1 MNKFEKEFFKK
12 YISEQEE
19 VLWVIHKHFVL
30 IIDNILI
37 YLIFWFLLPVFLLY
51 NSIFFQE
58 LLSFYY
64 FEIFFAIIFWKII
77 FDIFDWYN
85 DSWIVTNS
93 WIVSVTWWL
102 FDVKTLSIKYEN
114 IEWIEII
121 QDWFFD
127 TILKNWRIVLH
138 KIWSDSVIMEKSF
151 LPYDTLNL
159 IEDQIK
165 ENEEIEHEHN
175 EEEENVDKFDLLIHT
190 LSWIVEDYMWAKW
203 YQKKEKITQ
212 DDIEKLEKLRQ
223 KAGTIDL
230 SE

>member
-64 FEIFFAIIFWKII
+64 FEIFFLIIFWKII

-165 ENEEIEHEHN
+165 ENEEDEHN
-175 EEEENVDKFDLLIHT
+175 QEEEENVDKFDLLIHT

-203 YQKKEKITQ
+203 YQKKEKITEE
-212 DDIEKLEKLRQ
+212 DIEKLEKL
-223 KAGTIDL
+223 KKKVGTIDL

>member
-1 MNKFEKEFFKK
+1 MNKFEKEFFKR

-19 VLWVIHKHFVL
+19 VLGVIHKHFVL

-37 YLIFWFLLPVFLLY
+37 YLIFGFLLPVFLLY

-64 FEIFFAIIFWKII
+64 FEIFFLIIFGKLI
-77 FDIFDWYN
+77 FEIFDWYN
-85 DSWIVTNS
+85 DAWIVTNS
-93 WIVSVTWWL
+93 GIVSVTWGL

-114 IEWIEII
+114 IEGIEII
-121 QDWFFD
+121 QDGFFD
-127 TILKNWRIVLH
+127 TILKNGRIVLH
-138 KIWSDSVIMEKSF
+138 KIGSDSVIMEKSF

-165 ENEEIEHEHN
+165 ENEEDEHN
-175 EEEENVDKFDLLIHT
+175 QEEEENVDKFDLLIHT
-190 LSWIVEDYMWAKW
+190 LSGIVEDYMGAKG
-203 YQKKEKITQ
+203 YQKKKKITEE
-212 DDIEKLEKLRQ
+212 DIEKIEKL
-223 KAGTIDL
+223 KKKNGTIDL

>member
-64 FEIFFAIIFWKII
+64 FEIFFLIIFWKII

-138 KIWSDSVIMEKSF
+138 KIWSESVIMEKSF

-165 ENEEIEHEHN
+165 ENEEDEHN
-175 EEEENVDKFDLLIHT
+175 QEEEENVDKFDLLIHT

-203 YQKKEKITQ
+203 YQKKEKITEE
-212 DDIEKLEKLRQ
+212 DIEKLEKLKK